1 MAGFSWCFSCVIHD
15 SIFQLQRYKKKL
27 RFASFFSKIL
37 RFNTLFFH
45 KFCYIYN
52 KVSDTTKKGRETG
65 GTTNLPSRA
74 SSLCTKAF
82 RAKTGGREGHFE
94 KNFFLMPI
102 RDAYFSIRD
111 A

>member
-65 GTTNLPSRA
+65 VRTGYPSRA
-74 SSLCTKAF
+74 LTPLYKGF
-82 RAKTGGREGHFE
+82 PGKNGRKGGTF
-94 KNFFLMPI
+94 
-102 RDAYFSIRD
+102 
-111 A
+111 